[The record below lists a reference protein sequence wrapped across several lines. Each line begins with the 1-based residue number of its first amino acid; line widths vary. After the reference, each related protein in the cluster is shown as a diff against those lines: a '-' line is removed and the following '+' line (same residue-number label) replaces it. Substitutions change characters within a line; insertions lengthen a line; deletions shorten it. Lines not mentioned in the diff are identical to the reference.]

1 MHHEVSLPDI
11 QTTKLGVNASI
22 NNDLVTADIR
32 THAQK
37 PPLAKNN
44 KQSVLEPAIENSDF
58 VDSDES

>member
-1 MHHEVSLPDI
+1 MQHDVSLPDI

-32 THAQK
+32 AHAQK

-44 KQSVLEPAIENSDF
+44 KQAVMEPAIENSDF
-58 VDSDES
+58 VDSEES